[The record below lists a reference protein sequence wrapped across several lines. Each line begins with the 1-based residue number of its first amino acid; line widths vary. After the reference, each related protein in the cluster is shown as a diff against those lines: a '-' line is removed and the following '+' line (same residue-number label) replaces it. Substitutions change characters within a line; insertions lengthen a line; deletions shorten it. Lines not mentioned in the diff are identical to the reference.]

1 MSASTFFEG
10 GIVHACVRIVLLA
23 GVSLMTLSGNAA
35 EIRIFSTPAAST
47 ALRAVVPGFERSS
60 GHKVVLD
67 FSNIAATRKRI
78 AAGEAYDI
86 AVVSPKAVEDLV
98 SEGKFA
104 AGATQD
110 LGRTGL
116 AMIARKGTPLPD
128 ISTPEAFRRT
138 LLEAKVV
145 SYSATGESG
154 IGFLKVLDKMGIAAE
169 MKPRI
174 RASRNAGAAIDAG
187 EALIGI
193 TGVGAGL
200 SYTKLDYVGPLPAAV
215 QEYVY
220 VAAGVNAAAK
230 EPEAAR
236 AFLKHLSDPA
246 VVKLMREN
254 GLEL

>member
-1 MSASTFFEG
+1 MAMPL
-10 GIVHACVRIVLLA
+10 I
-23 GVSLMTLSGNAA
+23 AA
-35 EIRIFSTPAAST
+35 EIKVFSTPAAST
-47 ALRAVVPGFERSS
+47 ALRAVVPDFERST

-78 AAGEAYDI
+78 DVGEPYDV

-98 SEGKFA
+98 QQGRFA
-104 AGATQD
+104 AGATLN

-116 AMIARKGTPLPD
+116 AMIAKKGTPLPD
-128 ISTPEAFRRT
+128 IGTPEAFQRT

-145 SYSATGESG
+145 AYSATGESG
-154 IGFLKVLDKMGIAAE
+154 IGFLKVLDKLGIAAE

-174 RASRNAGAAIDAG
+174 RTSKNAGAAIETG

-200 SYTKLDYVGPLPAAV
+200 SYPFAQIDYVGPLPAAV

-220 VAAGVNAAAK
+220 VAAGVSVDSKA
-230 EPEAAR
+230 PEAAR
-236 AFLKHLSDPA
+236 ALLKYLADPA
-246 VVKLMREN
+246 VVQVMRTN
-254 GLEL
+254 GLER